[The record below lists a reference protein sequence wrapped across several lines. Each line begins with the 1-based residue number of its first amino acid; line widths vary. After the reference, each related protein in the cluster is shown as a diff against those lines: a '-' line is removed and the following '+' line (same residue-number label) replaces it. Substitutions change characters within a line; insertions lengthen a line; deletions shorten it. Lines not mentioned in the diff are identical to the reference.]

1 MTNCSL
7 TIWLRLDSDREIL
20 PLESA
25 PQTTGNESFS
35 RMLFFHQQIWIQ
47 MYSNLCPVNQVHE
60 CLCVCRKCCILCF
73 VWSSKSA
80 VRATYGWADN
90 KRTTLPQ
97 MVTVTTTNRRNDSG
111 TLGNAVKTSS
121 ALKKHHDLRATMCN
135 VDKISWLC
143 FYLEFLQQTSSS
155 LTLSSWI
162 WLCPLLNQL

>member
-90 KRTTLPQ
+90 KRNNTSTNGNSNNDKPQ
-97 MVTVTTTNRRNDSG
+97 KRFRNPGKRSQ
-111 TLGNAVKTSS
+111 NIISIKKTSWFKSNNVQCRQNIMTMFLSRISS
-121 ALKKHHDLRATMCN
+121 ANK
-135 VDKISWLC
+135 
-143 FYLEFLQQTSSS
+143 QQLDIEQLN
-155 LTLSSWI
+155 LTV
-162 WLCPLLNQL
+162 PPA